1 MDGVILCVDD
11 EEMILTALEM
21 QLDQMFGSRFAY
33 EFAESAQEACALMDQ
48 YEGRE
53 CQIIVIITDWLMP
66 GIKGD
71 VFLVKAHQRFP
82 KVVKIMLTGQADQSA
97 IQNAKENAA
106 LHRCLTKPWL
116 PEDLREA
123 IESGL
128 AQGRAS

>member
-21 QLDQMFGSRFAY
+21 QLDQMFGTRFAY
-33 EFAESAQEACALMDQ
+33 VFAESAHEAGELLDQ
-48 YEGRE
+48 YDGQD

-71 VFLVKAHQRFP
+71 EFLVKAHQRFP

-97 IQNAKENAA
+97 IENAKENAA
-106 LHRCLTKPWL
+106 LHRCLRKPWL
-116 PEDLREA
+116 PDDLREA

-128 AQGRAS
+128 AQAKAD